1 MHQSSLSI
9 CVARDKKLSTSQT
22 FRGGL
27 AASSRREPRRAKMQ
41 FQVKSGMS
49 FRARV
54 SRKISRKFEST
65 RKPALIMALAVSRR
79 PSDVSSTTDVLSQLD
94 HQYHVA
100 RKRTRHRPRSG
111 ESDEADRRE
120 QQRRSALLASVNYR
134 LARIHGD
141 RLPGL
146 EISPHASRGDETES
160 NCGLASPAR
169 NK

>member
-1 MHQSSLSI
+1 MSSATEL
-9 CVARDKKLSTSQT
+9 
-22 FRGGL
+22 
-27 AASSRREPRRAKMQ
+27 
-41 FQVKSGMS
+41 
-49 FRARV
+49 
-54 SRKISRKFEST
+54 
-65 RKPALIMALAVSRR
+65 
-79 PSDVSSTTDVLSQLD
+79 LSQLD

-100 RKRTRHRPRSG
+100 DVSEKARHRPRSG

-120 QQRRSALLASVNYR
+120 QQRRSALLASVNYH

-146 EISPHASRGDETES
+146 EISPRASRGDETES